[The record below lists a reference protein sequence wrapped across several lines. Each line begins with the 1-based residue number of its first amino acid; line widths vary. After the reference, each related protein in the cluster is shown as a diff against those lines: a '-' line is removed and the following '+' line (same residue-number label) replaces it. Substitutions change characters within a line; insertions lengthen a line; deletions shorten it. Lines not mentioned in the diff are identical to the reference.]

1 MLCEAIGRNE
11 PLEDIRLDTC
21 ENFLSAE
28 DHHESE
34 TMHPI
39 SQSDF
44 DLLQGMWSQT
54 YLEVDGVAEPPDDE
68 HTAPDAVTI
77 FTGNEFKVVT
87 PNNRLLL
94 KGTFEIDA
102 SATPKTITWVD
113 SIGDDAGKELKA
125 IYELTDR
132 TFQFIAADEGEPR
145 PTRFKTV
152 VGLTMREFARVE

>member
-1 MLCEAIGRNE
+1 
-11 PLEDIRLDTC
+11 
-21 ENFLSAE
+21 
-28 DHHESE
+28 
-34 TMHPI
+34 MHPI
-39 SQSDF
+39 SQHDF
-44 DLLQGMWSQT
+44 DLLQGVWSQT
-54 YLEVDGVAEPPDDE
+54 YLEADGVAEPTDDE
-68 HTAPDAVTI
+68 HTAPGAVTI

-87 PNNRLLL
+87 PDNCLLL

-102 SATPKTITWVD
+102 SATTKAITWVD

-132 TFQFIAADEGEPR
+132 TFRFIAADEGEPR